1 MFEDETPVAW
11 NVLPRDAIVVA
22 VDGSEIGRVMHVLGD
37 QQEDI
42 FHGLAVRRAEDGR
55 TVEIDWP
62 RIKRMTD
69 QHVVTDVAAAEVD
82 SLPPYRER

>member
-11 NVLPRDAIVVA
+11 TVLPRDAIVVA
-22 VDGSEIGRVMHVLGD
+22 ADGSEIGRVVHVLGD

-42 FHGLAVRRAEDGR
+42 FHGLAVRRAGDGR
-55 TVEIDWP
+55 TVEVDWP
-62 RIKRMTD
+62 HIKRLTEH
-69 QHVVTDVAAAEVD
+69 HVITDVAAGEAE